1 MRKAARSEAA
11 TQPQRGRRS
20 IEVCSLDKQGQS
32 TDQGVLQSLLLPAS
46 DPMTAGLH
54 LTASDCVNKIV
65 TRMIARHEAIS
76 PAEKRRSPNSTVAPS
91 SVDPQA
97 KQPPW
102 DLNCNSLPALDPV
115 CRVRTEVATGIQ
127 DLWADL

>member
-1 MRKAARSEAA
+1 
-11 TQPQRGRRS
+11 
-20 IEVCSLDKQGQS
+20 
-32 TDQGVLQSLLLPAS
+32 
-46 DPMTAGLH
+46 MTAGRH

-65 TRMIARHEAIS
+65 TR